1 MAKKADIENPY
12 IPEFEKYLRTPEP
25 SVRERADYW
34 RTAIGLQAVDQ
45 LTVSDFLKQTAQEHI
60 EGQISADE
68 AEQRIK
74 AYYQAKD
81 IRLPDDDEKEE
92 ADKVAMNITKLLSE
106 QSFTFSVAGFAS
118 IHRQI
123 FKGVFKHAGQFR
135 DYDITKKEWVLDGDT
150 VLYASCTQLQATL
163 EYDLEQEKQ
172 FDYSNLALPDA
183 IRHIAAFVANI
194 WQIHPFREGNT
205 RTTAVF
211 TIKYLRSIGFQNI
224 DNTLFEQHSWFF
236 RNALV
241 RANYKNA
248 RLGVNNSPQ
257 YLERFFRN
265 LLLGEQMPLHNRDL
279 HISNKNVQSADTEQ
293 VPNKRRTSTEQVQ
306 DKYRTSIEQVQGKFE
321 ISSLI
326 STGNQIYTDDENTI
340 RLVQTMGLEK
350 LSIKEIMGK
359 IELKHRPTF
368 MENYLNPAIENG
380 FVRLLYP
387 DSPRHP
393 RQKYLLT
400 VKGMMLVKSV
410 IEQIISNLRLLN
422 NR

>member
-1 MAKKADIENPY
+1 MGTFNDIDNPY
-12 IPEFEKYLRTPEP
+12 IPEFEKYLRTPET
-25 SVRERADYW
+25 SVRERANNW

-60 EGQISADE
+60 EGQINTDE
-68 AEQRIK
+68 AEKRIK
-74 AYYQAKD
+74 AYYQAKEA
-81 IRLPDDDEKEE
+81 RLPDDDEKEE

-123 FKGVFKHAGQFR
+123 FKGVFKHAGSFR
-135 DYDITKKEWVLDGDT
+135 DYDFSKKEWALNGDT
-150 VLYASCTQLQATL
+150 VLYGSCRTLQATL
-163 EYDLEQEKQ
+163 DYDIRQEKQ
-172 FDYSNLALPDA
+172 FDYTNLALPDA
-183 IRHIAAFVANI
+183 VRHIADFVAGI

-224 DNTLFEQHSWFF
+224 DNTLFEQHSWYF

-241 RANYKNA
+241 RANYKNVA
-248 RLGVNNSPQ
+248 KAVNPDST
-257 YLERFFRN
+257 YLVAFFRN
-265 LLLGEQMPLHNRDL
+265 LLLGEQYPLHNRDL
-279 HISNKNVQSADTEQ
+279 QIEIADT
-293 VPNKRRTSTEQVQ
+293 PN
-306 DKYRTSIEQVQGKFE
+306 KYRTSTVQVQDNYRT
-321 ISSLI
+321 SS
-326 STGNQIYTDDENTI
+326 GNQLQIDDENTI
-340 RLVQTMGLEK
+340 RLIQAIGHEK

-359 IELKHRPTF
+359 MGLKHRPTF
-368 MENYLNPAIENG
+368 MDNYLNPTIENG

-400 VKGMMLVKSV
+400 VKGMMSFNQLSR
-410 IEQIISNLRLLN
+410 E
-422 NR
+422 

>member
-74 AYYQAKD
+74 AYYQAKE

-106 QSFTFSVAGFAS
+106 QSFTFSVAGLAS

-135 DYDITKKEWVLDGDT
+135 DYDITKKEWVLEGDT

-279 HISNKNVQSADTEQ
+279 HILNKDVQSAE
-293 VPNKRRTSTEQVQ
+293 TEQVQ
-306 DKYRTSIEQVQGKFE
+306 DKYRTSTGQAQDKFE
-321 ISSLI
+321 TSNLI

-340 RLVQTMGLEK
+340 RLVLTIGAAK
-350 LSIKEIMGK
+350 LSIKEIMTAIG
-359 IELKHRPTF
+359 LKGRDNF
-368 MENYLNPAIENG
+368 LNLYLNPAIENG

-400 VKGMMLVKSV
+400 VKGMMLLN
-410 IEQIISNLRLLN
+410 QLSNK
-422 NR
+422 

>member
-1 MAKKADIENPY
+1 MAKKKDIENPY

-60 EGQISADE
+60 EGRISADE

-74 AYYQAKD
+74 AYYQAKE

-106 QSFTFSVAGFAS
+106 QSFTFSVAGLAS

-265 LLLGEQMPLHNRDL
+265 LLMGEQMPLHNRDL
-279 HISNKNVQSADTEQ
+279 HISNKDVQSAE
-293 VPNKRRTSTEQVQ
+293 TEQVQ
-306 DKYRTSIEQVQGKFE
+306 DKYRTSTGQAQDKFGT
-321 ISSLI
+321 SSLI

-400 VKGMMLVKSV
+400 VKGMMLLN
-410 IEQIISNLRLLN
+410 QLSNK
-422 NR
+422 

>member
-1 MAKKADIENPY
+1 MAKKNDIENRY

-60 EGQISADE
+60 EGQINTEE
-68 AEQRIK
+68 AEERIK
-74 AYYQAKD
+74 TYYKAKEA
-81 IRLPDDDEKEE
+81 RLPDDDEKEE

-106 QSFTFSVAGFAS
+106 QSFTFSVAGFAA

-135 DYDITKKEWVLDGDT
+135 DYDFSKKEWALNGDS
-150 VLYASCTQLQATL
+150 VLYGSCRELQATL
-163 EYDLEQEKQ
+163 DYDINQEKQ
-172 FDYSNLALPDA
+172 FDYTNLALPDA
-183 IRHIAAFVANI
+183 ISHIANFVSNI
-194 WQIHPFREGNT
+194 WQTHPFREGNT

-224 DNTLFEQHSWFF
+224 DNTLFERHSWFF

-241 RANYKNA
+241 RANYKSVA
-248 RLGVNNSPQ
+248 KSVNPDSS
-257 YLERFFRN
+257 YLVAFFRN
-265 LLLGEQMPLHNRDL
+265 LLLNEQTPLNNRDL
-279 HISNKNVQSADTEQ
+279 QVGITNAPNKYRTSTEQ
-293 VPNKRRTSTEQVQ
+293 VPNK
-306 DKYRTSIEQVQGKFE
+306 YRISIDNLLPV
-321 ISSLI
+321 
-326 STGNQIYTDDENTI
+326 DDENTI
-340 RLVQTMGLEK
+340 CLLQAIEHEK

-359 IELKHRPTF
+359 MGLKHRPTF
-368 MENYLNPAIENG
+368 MDNYLNPAIENG

-400 VKGMMLVKSV
+400 VKGMMMYNQL
-410 IEQIISNLRLLN
+410 SNK
-422 NR
+422 

>member
-74 AYYQAKD
+74 AYYQAKE

-106 QSFTFSVAGFAS
+106 QSFTFSVAGLAS

-183 IRHIAAFVANI
+183 IRHIAVFVANI

-279 HISNKNVQSADTEQ
+279 HISNKDVQSAETEQ
-293 VPNKRRTSTEQVQ
+293 VPNKHRTSTEQVQ
-306 DKYRTSIEQVQGKFE
+306 DKYRTSAGQVQGKFE
-321 ISSLI
+321 TSSLI

-368 MENYLNPAIENG
+368 MENYLNPAIKNG

-400 VKGMMLVKSV
+400 VKGMMLLN
-410 IEQIISNLRLLN
+410 QLSNK
-422 NR
+422 

>member
-74 AYYQAKD
+74 AYYQAKE

-106 QSFTFSVAGFAS
+106 QSFTFSVAGLAS

-279 HISNKNVQSADTEQ
+279 HISNKDVQSTQTEQ
-293 VPNKRRTSTEQVQ
+293 VPNKLRTSSEQVQ
-306 DKYRTSIEQVQGKFE
+306 DKFGTSNP
-321 ISSLI
+321 I

-340 RLVQTMGLEK
+340 RLVQVMRGEK
-350 LSIKEIMGK
+350 LSIKEIMSK

-368 MENYLNPAIENG
+368 MENYLNPAIKNG

-400 VKGMMLVKSV
+400 VKGMMLLN
-410 IEQIISNLRLLN
+410 QLSNK
-422 NR
+422 

>member
-74 AYYQAKD
+74 AYYQAKE

-106 QSFTFSVAGFAS
+106 QSFTFSVAGLAS
-118 IHRQI
+118 IHRQL

-183 IRHIAAFVANI
+183 IRHIAAFVADI

-265 LLLGEQMPLHNRDL
+265 LLLNEQMPLHNRDL
-279 HISNKNVQSADTEQ
+279 HISNKDVQSAHLSAIQSANAALSKSNNCTLEEMATLQ
-293 VPNKRRTSTEQVQ
+293 VIQRNPHITQKQIAAE
-306 DKYRTSIEQVQGKFE
+306 IGKSE
-321 ISSLI
+321 
-326 STGNQIYTDDENTI
+326 
-340 RLVQTMGLEK
+340 R
-350 LSIKEIMGK
+350 
-359 IELKHRPTF
+359 
-368 MENYLNPAIENG
+368 
-380 FVRLLYP
+380 
-387 DSPRHP
+387 
-393 RQKYLLT
+393 T
-400 VKGMMLVKSV
+400 VKTITVHLTQKGMIARRNGKRDGYWEILM
-410 IEQIISNLRLLN
+410 
-422 NR
+422 

>member
-1 MAKKADIENPY
+1 MAKKKDIENPY

-74 AYYQAKD
+74 AYYQAKE

-106 QSFTFSVAGFAS
+106 QSFTFSVAGLAS

-279 HISNKNVQSADTEQ
+279 HISNMDVQIA
-293 VPNKRRTSTEQVQ
+293 KTEQVQ
-306 DKYRTSIEQVQGKFE
+306 DKYRTSTGQAQDKFGT
-321 ISSLI
+321 SSLMN
-326 STGNQIYTDDENTI
+326 TGNQLYTEDENTI
-340 RLVQTMGLEK
+340 RLLQVMGGKK
-350 LSIKEIMGK
+350 LSIKEIMTAIG
-359 IELKHRPTF
+359 LKGRDNF
-368 MENYLNPAIENG
+368 LNLYLNPAIENG

-400 VKGMMLVKSV
+400 VKGMMLLN
-410 IEQIISNLRLLN
+410 QLSNK
-422 NR
+422 

>member
-74 AYYQAKD
+74 AYYQAKE

-279 HISNKNVQSADTEQ
+279 HISNKDVQSVETEQ
-293 VPNKRRTSTEQVQ
+293 VPNKCRTSTGQAQ
-306 DKYRTSIEQVQGKFE
+306 DKFGTSNP
-321 ISSLI
+321 I
-326 STGNQIYTDDENTI
+326 STGNQLYTEDENTI
-340 RLVQTMGLEK
+340 RLVQAMGVEK
-350 LSIKEIMGK
+350 LSIKEIMTAIG
-359 IELKHRPTF
+359 LKGRDNF
-368 MENYLNPAIENG
+368 LNLYLNPAIENG

-400 VKGMMLVKSV
+400 VKGMMLLN
-410 IEQIISNLRLLN
+410 QLSNK
-422 NR
+422 

>member
-1 MAKKADIENPY
+1 MAKKNDIENPY

-60 EGQISADE
+60 EGQITADE

-74 AYYQAKD
+74 AYYQAKE

-92 ADKVAMNITKLLSE
+92 ADKVSMNITRLLSE

-163 EYDLEQEKQ
+163 EYDMAQEKQ
-172 FDYSNLALPDA
+172 FDYTNLALPDA
-183 IRHIAAFVANI
+183 IRHIADFVANI

-241 RANYKNA
+241 RANYKNVTKA
-248 RLGVNNSPQ
+248 VNPDNSF
-257 YLERFFRN
+257 LVAFFRN
-265 LLLGEQMPLHNRDL
+265 LLLNEQTPLHNRDL
-279 HISNKNVQSADTEQ
+279 HIAAVDVQSTKTEQ
-293 VPNKRRTSTEQVQ
+293 APNKYRTSAGQVQ
-306 DKYRTSIEQVQGKFE
+306 DKLGTSKPVNTE
-321 ISSLI
+321 
-326 STGNQIYTDDENTI
+326 NQLYTNDENII
-340 RLVQTMGLEK
+340 RLLQAMGHEK
-350 LSIKEIMGK
+350 LSIKEIMAAIG
-359 IELKHRPTF
+359 LKGRDNF
-368 MENYLNPAIENG
+368 LNLYLNPAIENG

-400 VKGMMLVKSV
+400 VKGMMLFNQLST
-410 IEQIISNLRLLN
+410 I
-422 NR
+422 

>member
-1 MAKKADIENPY
+1 MAKTNDIENPY

-60 EGQISADE
+60 EGQINTEE
-68 AEQRIK
+68 AEERIK
-74 AYYQAKD
+74 AYYKAKEAC
-81 IRLPDDDEKEE
+81 LPDDDEKEE

-106 QSFTFSVAGFAS
+106 QSFTFSVAGFAA

-135 DYDITKKEWVLDGDT
+135 DYDFYKKEWALNGDS
-150 VLYASCTQLQATL
+150 VLYGSCRELRATL
-163 EYDLEQEKQ
+163 DYDINQEKQ
-172 FDYSNLALPDA
+172 FDYTNLALPDA
-183 IRHIAAFVANI
+183 ISHIANFVSNI
-194 WQIHPFREGNT
+194 WQTHPFREGNT

-241 RANYKNA
+241 RANYKSVA
-248 RLGVNNSPQ
+248 KSVNPDSS
-257 YLERFFRN
+257 YLVAFFRN
-265 LLLGEQMPLHNRDL
+265 LLLNEQTPLNNRDL
-279 HISNKNVQSADTEQ
+279 QIGITNT
-293 VPNKRRTSTEQVQ
+293 PNKYRTSTEQVQ
-306 DKYRTSIEQVQGKFE
+306 DKYRTSTKQVQDKYRTS
-321 ISSLI
+321 I
-326 STGNQIYTDDENTI
+326 GNLLPVDDENTI
-340 RLVQTMGLEK
+340 CLIEAIEREK
-350 LSIKEIMGK
+350 LSIKEILGKMG
-359 IELKHRPTF
+359 LKHRPTF
-368 MENYLNPAIENG
+368 MDNYLNPAIENG

-400 VKGMMLVKSV
+400 VKGMMLFNQLKK
-410 IEQIISNLRLLN
+410 
-422 NR
+422 

>member
-74 AYYQAKD
+74 AYYQAKE

-106 QSFTFSVAGFAS
+106 QSFTFSVAGLAS

-279 HISNKNVQSADTEQ
+279 HISNMDVQSAETEQ
-293 VPNKRRTSTEQVQ
+293 VPNKRRTSTGQAQ
-306 DKYRTSIEQVQGKFE
+306 DKFETSNPINAE
-321 ISSLI
+321 
-326 STGNQIYTDDENTI
+326 NQLYTEDENTI
-340 RLVQTMGLEK
+340 RLVQVMRGEK
-350 LSIKEIMGK
+350 LSIKEIMAAIG
-359 IELKHRPTF
+359 LKGRDNF
-368 MENYLNPAIENG
+368 LNLYLNPAIENG

-400 VKGMMLVKSV
+400 VKGMMLLN
-410 IEQIISNLRLLN
+410 QLSNK
-422 NR
+422 

>member
-74 AYYQAKD
+74 AYYQAKE

-106 QSFTFSVAGFAS
+106 QSFTFSVAGLAS

-279 HISNKNVQSADTEQ
+279 HISNKDVQSAETEQ
-293 VPNKRRTSTEQVQ
+293 VPNKRRTSTGQAQ
-306 DKYRTSIEQVQGKFE
+306 DKFGTSNPINAE
-321 ISSLI
+321 
-326 STGNQIYTDDENTI
+326 NQLYTEDENTI
-340 RLVQTMGLEK
+340 RLVQTMGVEK
-350 LSIKEIMGK
+350 LSIKEIMAAIG
-359 IELKHRPTF
+359 LKGRDNF
-368 MENYLNPAIENG
+368 LNLYLNPAIENG

-400 VKGMMLVKSV
+400 VKGMMLLN
-410 IEQIISNLRLLN
+410 QLSNK
-422 NR
+422 

>member
-1 MAKKADIENPY
+1 MAKTNDIENRY

-45 LTVSDFLKQTAQEHI
+45 LTVSDFLKQTAQQHI
-60 EGQISADE
+60 EGQINTE
-68 AEQRIK
+68 QAEERIK
-74 AYYQAKD
+74 TYYQAKEA
-81 IRLPDDDEKEE
+81 RLPDDDEKEE

-106 QSFTFSVAGFAS
+106 QSFTFSVAGFAA

-135 DYDITKKEWVLDGDT
+135 DYDFSKKEWALNGDS
-150 VLYASCTQLQATL
+150 VLYGSCLALQATL
-163 EYDLEQEKQ
+163 DYDINQEKQ
-172 FDYSNLALPDA
+172 FDYTNLALSDA
-183 IRHIAAFVANI
+183 ISHIANFVSNI
-194 WQIHPFREGNT
+194 WQTHPFREGNT

-224 DNTLFEQHSWFF
+224 DNTLFEQHSWYF

-241 RANYKNA
+241 RANYKNLA
-248 RLGVNNSPQ
+248 KNVNPDIS
-257 YLERFFRN
+257 YLEAFFRN
-265 LLLGEQMPLHNRDL
+265 LLLKEQMPLSNRDL
-279 HISNKNVQSADTEQ
+279 QIGITNAPNKYRTSTEQ
-293 VPNKRRTSTEQVQ
+293 VPNK
-306 DKYRTSIEQVQGKFE
+306 YRTSIDNLLPV
-321 ISSLI
+321 
-326 STGNQIYTDDENTI
+326 DDENTI
-340 RLVQTMGLEK
+340 CLLQAIEHEK

-359 IELKHRPTF
+359 MGLKHRPTF
-368 MENYLNPAIENG
+368 MDNYLNPAIENG

-400 VKGMMLVKSV
+400 VKGMMLYN
-410 IEQIISNLRLLN
+410 QLSNK
-422 NR
+422 

>member
-1 MAKKADIENPY
+1 MAKNADIENPY

-74 AYYQAKD
+74 AYYQAKE

-106 QSFTFSVAGFAS
+106 QSFTFSVAGLAS

-123 FKGVFKHAGQFR
+123 FKGVFTHAGQFR

-183 IRHIAAFVANI
+183 IRHIATFVANI

-279 HISNKNVQSADTEQ
+279 HISNKDVQSAETEQ
-293 VPNKRRTSTEQVQ
+293 VPNKHRTSTEQVQ
-306 DKYRTSIEQVQGKFE
+306 DKFETSN
-321 ISSLI
+321 LI

-340 RLVQTMGLEK
+340 RLVQAMGGEK
-350 LSIKEIMGK
+350 LSIKEIMSK

-400 VKGMMLVKSV
+400 VKGMML
-410 IEQIISNLRLLN
+410 LN
-422 NR
+422 QLSSK